1 MKRHCDQNE
10 GMVRRFNQHDSWLS
24 SCELLGCAGEETE
37 LEGSQTSL
45 SIGLCYESLPFSH
58 KRKHSA
64 LRLGPQPEDPGRG
77 SWKGEWESLGS
88 VMMTHQNSINLKYRK
103 SGSNPELLNLPHTMK
118 WEGLELNSTNSGSFL
133 CTRYWCCC
141 YL

>member
-10 GMVRRFNQHDSWLS
+10 GMVRRFSQHDSWLS

-88 VMMTHQNSINLKYRK
+88 VFRVSLYPFLGPYFSHQPCAVPNSGF
-103 SGSNPELLNLPHTMK
+103 SGSV
-118 WEGLELNSTNSGSFL
+118 F
-133 CTRYWCCC
+133 
-141 YL
+141 